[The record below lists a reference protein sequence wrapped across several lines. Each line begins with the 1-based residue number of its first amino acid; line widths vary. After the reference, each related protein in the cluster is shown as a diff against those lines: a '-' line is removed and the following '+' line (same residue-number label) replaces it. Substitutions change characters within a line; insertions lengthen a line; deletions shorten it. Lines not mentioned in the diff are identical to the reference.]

1 MVNEVCGITCFYSPN
16 KIIMKIIRISMLTL
30 VLAFLSLATYGQ
42 KGKIV
47 LNPNEIPEVTHVHT
61 DDFPTGHVIP
71 MIHGWGGLTV
81 DLNNAPAGTDFSP
94 LLEGLKNDH
103 CQVPHWGYV
112 IHGAVEIEYEDESKE
127 VFSEGEVFYMKP
139 GHTAVVLKDLK
150 LVSFSPEDGMHDLG
164 AHLDAKVAEMQKQ

>member
-1 MVNEVCGITCFYSPN
+1 
-16 KIIMKIIRISMLTL
+16 MKTLRLLMFTVVLTL
-30 VLAFLSLATYGQ
+30 LSISVHGQ

-47 LNPNEIPEVTHVHT
+47 LNTNEVPEVTHVNLE
-61 DDFPTGHVIP
+61 DFPKGEVIP

-81 DLNNAPAGTDFSP
+81 DLNIAPAGTDFTP
-94 LLEGLKNDH
+94 LLEGLENDH

-112 IHGAVEIEYEDESKE
+112 IQGAVQIEYEDESTE

-139 GHTAVVLKDLK
+139 GHTALVLKDLQ

-164 AHLDAKVAEMQKQ
+164 KHLEKKVAEMQQTSASPE